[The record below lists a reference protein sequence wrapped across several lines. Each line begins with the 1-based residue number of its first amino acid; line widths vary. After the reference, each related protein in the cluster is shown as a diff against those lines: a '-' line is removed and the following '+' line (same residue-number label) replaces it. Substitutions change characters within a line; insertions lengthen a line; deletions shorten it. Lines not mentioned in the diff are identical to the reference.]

1 MHPEKEI
8 DQGLIGDYVW
18 IKRDLNGF
26 CMSSATGTNLTV
38 RRVGSF
44 PASISDD
51 DLVKFVSKMF
61 TIVMFGA

>member
-18 IKRDLNGF
+18 IERDLNGF
-26 CMSSATGTNLTV
+26 CMSSAAATDLTV
-38 RRVGSF
+38 RRVGGF

-51 DLVKFVSKMF
+51 DLVKLVSKMF
-61 TIVMFGA
+61 TIVMFRA